1 MNSIHFHNHGDDDPL
16 SIWFQEKETWFQVPQ
31 TTITS
36 HVPTDSYLG
45 WSPSLEFWTLHDRKQ
60 HIEEK
65 ASVTVTVKL
74 KVSSRKNN
82 YPFEYNNIIFV
93 YAYEVQRDTII
104 CMMDK
109 FWCNLQGV
117 YCS

>member
-1 MNSIHFHNHGDDDPL
+1 MI
-16 SIWFQEKETWFQVPQ
+16 
-31 TTITS
+31 
-36 HVPTDSYLG
+36 
-45 WSPSLEFWTLHDRKQ
+45 
-60 HIEEK
+60 
-65 ASVTVTVKL
+65 VTAEL

-109 FWCNLQGV
+109 F
-117 YCS
+117 